1 MIAIFVISAICG
13 NILSDLAATKP
24 YQVSVGGST
33 GIYGYIGCLLAYL
46 VVNWSELARMGPL
59 RANLTCMVVMII
71 VLSLLF
77 SFTQSSN
84 TIDYYGHLGG
94 FVGGTFGSMLILPT
108 ISVEGNKLMRAIG
121 GGILGIYLLVIFLVF
136 YLDKSW

>member
-1 MIAIFVISAICG
+1 
-13 NILSDLAATKP
+13 
-24 YQVSVGGST
+24 
-33 GIYGYIGCLLAYL
+33 
-46 VVNWSELARMGPL
+46 MGPL

-94 FVGGTFGSMLILPT
+94 FVGGVFGSMLILPT
-108 ISVEGNKLMRAIG
+108 ISMEGNKMMRAIG